1 MIRSLSRFSC
11 LAFFMALVSLGAVYA
26 QETAALSDEQV
37 KERLTFLGNALQSG
51 QPRAKTWWYGWIS
64 AYSAG
69 AVAQAVLAKS
79 HWNDTKIDNGQ
90 TVRDRDFAEDMLV
103 GGATLAAGVAGL
115 LIDPF
120 LPAYGP
126 NRLRSMQENTPEER
140 RAKLLKAEEL
150 LRQCARRE
158 KEGRGWRT
166 HLLNIG
172 VNAAAGIVTVAAFHR
187 PWSDGLVTFATG
199 EAVSLLTIFT
209 QPCRSVRDLN
219 DYEARYLGKH
229 RAHIVEPSNRR
240 WTFGL
245 CPGGVSIRL
254 QF

>member
-1 MIRSLSRFSC
+1 MIRCLRRFSC
-11 LAFFMALVSLGAVYA
+11 LAFFTAFVSLGAVYA

-37 KERLTFLGNALQSG
+37 KERLSFLENTLLSA

-69 AVAQAVLAKS
+69 AAVQGVLAKS
-79 HWNDTKIDNGQ
+79 HWNDTKIDNSQ
-90 TVRDRDFAEDMLV
+90 TVRDRGFAEDMLV
-103 GGATLAAGVAGL
+103 GGATLAVGVAGL

-120 LPAYGP
+120 LPAFAP

-140 RAKLLKAEEL
+140 RTKLLKAEEL

-209 QPCRSVRDLN
+209 QPRRAVRDLN
-219 DYEARYLGKH
+219 DYEARCLGNH
-229 RAHIVEPSNRR
+229 AAYIAEPSDRR

-245 CPGGVSIRL
+245 YPGGITLRL